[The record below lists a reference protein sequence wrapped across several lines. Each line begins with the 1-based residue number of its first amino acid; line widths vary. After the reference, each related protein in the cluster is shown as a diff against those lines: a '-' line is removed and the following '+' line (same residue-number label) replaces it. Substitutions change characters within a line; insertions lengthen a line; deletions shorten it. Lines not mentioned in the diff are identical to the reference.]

1 MSNTNDTITPMAT
14 DRSHK
19 SRLVIELNSPDIIE
33 LLKVQAVLGGYS
45 TAKNAVLE
53 ALYKEFP
60 ELRTAIDTE
69 RGSAYVRRTP
79 SGGILNM
86 IRDQQQGR

>member
-1 MSNTNDTITPMAT
+1 MNNTNDIITPMAT

-19 SRLVIELNSPDIIE
+19 SRLVIELNSNEIIE
-33 LLKVQAVLGGYS
+33 LLKVQAILGGYG

-60 ELRTAIDTE
+60 ALRTAIDTE

-79 SGGILNM
+79 SGGILDM
-86 IRDQQQGR
+86 VKDRQAR